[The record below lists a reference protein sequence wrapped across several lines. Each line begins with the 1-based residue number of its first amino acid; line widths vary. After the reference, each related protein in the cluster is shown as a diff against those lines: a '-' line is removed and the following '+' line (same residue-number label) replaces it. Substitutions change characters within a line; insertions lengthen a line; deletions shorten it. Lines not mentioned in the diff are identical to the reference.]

1 MVDDTRVLTAI
12 QVESWIDHLATMD
25 TASWLVLNCG
35 VYLWAAPSMERLRAS
50 TGGPAVLWGHLQ
62 DRLADGYRVT
72 NGHRVH
78 R

>member
-1 MVDDTRVLTAI
+1 MSGDTF
-12 QVESWIDHLATMD
+12 D
-25 TASWLVLNCG
+25 TVMWLVLNCG

-62 DRLADGYRVT
+62 DRLA